1 MQGGRSAPGEGPR
14 NVRGFF
20 FSLCS
25 FQVAVGMI
33 RWPVALADDV
43 HSGSDD
49 DGVFVGILT
58 GVLEALV
65 FVRECET
72 R

>member
-1 MQGGRSAPGEGPR
+1 MA
-14 NVRGFF
+14 
-20 FSLCS
+20 
-25 FQVAVGMI
+25 AGMI